1 MKRMMVQV
9 TDEQYRLLKEMS
21 VEYKVSISELV
32 REGVN
37 AVAKKGRRLSREE
50 RIRLAKSAIGVIKKG
65 EDPEGITDLS
75 TNHDKYLH
83 DGDWT
88 SW

>member
-9 TDEQYRLLKEMS
+9 TEEQYRTLKVMS
-21 VEYKVSISELV
+21 AEYKVSISELV
-32 REGVN
+32 REGVE
-37 AVAKKGRRLSREE
+37 AVAKKGKRLSREE

-65 EDPEGITDLS
+65 EDLEEITDLS
-75 TNHDKYLH
+75 TNHDKYLNAG
-83 DGDWT
+83 DGT